1 MERLRI
7 VNKVT
12 LGKDNNIRDDT
23 KPILHLHLCTVMFSS
38 LYTLETSAF
47 EESHWKVMVKVK
59 QQIVHTSSK
68 SVLPVV
74 GVTSPET
81 FKKYWIKA
89 FFSLLCDKKQ
99 VLPLG
104 DLPVAAALLTV

>member
-12 LGKDNNIRDDT
+12 LGKDNNICDDT

-47 EESHWKVMVKVK
+47 EESH
-59 QQIVHTSSK
+59 
-68 SVLPVV
+68 
-74 GVTSPET
+74 
-81 FKKYWIKA
+81 
-89 FFSLLCDKKQ
+89 
-99 VLPLG
+99 
-104 DLPVAAALLTV
+104 

>member
-12 LGKDNNIRDDT
+12 LGKDNDICDDT

-47 EESHWKVMVKVK
+47 EESH
-59 QQIVHTSSK
+59 
-68 SVLPVV
+68 
-74 GVTSPET
+74 
-81 FKKYWIKA
+81 
-89 FFSLLCDKKQ
+89 
-99 VLPLG
+99 
-104 DLPVAAALLTV
+104 

>member
-12 LGKDNNIRDDT
+12 LGKDNNICDDT

-47 EESHWKVMVKVK
+47 EESHWKVG
-59 QQIVHTSSK
+59 
-68 SVLPVV
+68 L
-74 GVTSPET
+74 
-81 FKKYWIKA
+81 KYKRWK
-89 FFSLLCDKKQ
+89 
-99 VLPLG
+99 
-104 DLPVAAALLTV
+104 